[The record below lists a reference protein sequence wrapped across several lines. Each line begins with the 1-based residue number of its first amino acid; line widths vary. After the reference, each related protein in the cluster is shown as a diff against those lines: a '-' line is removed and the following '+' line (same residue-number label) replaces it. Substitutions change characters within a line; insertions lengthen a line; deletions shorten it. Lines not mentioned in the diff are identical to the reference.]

1 MNGTEKDAPAQ
12 AAAETFLSLPAL
24 RSDPGALPFVSV
36 PVIGQIEGHLRLDE
50 KEKATRYELLL
61 PLLVSLEEDPA
72 VEGIL
77 LLLNTLGGDVEA
89 GLALAELIAS
99 LRTPTA
105 ALVLGGG
112 HSIGIPLAVCAD
124 RSFIVPSA
132 TMTIHPVRSTGTVIG
147 VPQSFYYF
155 DRMQERILTFLAD
168 HSRAKKDVL
177 RRLMMNTGEM
187 ANDVGSIIEGPEAVK
202 IGLIDEVGGL
212 ASALAYLGSRRAAP
226 EAEKAKRRRKTPGK
240 AKDDR

>member
-1 MNGTEKDAPAQ
+1 MNGPEKDRPA
-12 AAAETFLSLPAL
+12 AKEEENALSLPEL
-24 RSDPGALPFVSV
+24 RTGLAAFPFVSV

-61 PLLVSLEEDPA
+61 PLLVSLEQDPS

-99 LRTPTA
+99 LSTPTA

-132 TMTIHPVRSTGTVIG
+132 TMTIHPVRSSGTVIG

-155 DRMQERILTFLAD
+155 DRMQERILTFLSS
-168 HSRAKKDVL
+168 HSRADKDAL

-212 ASALAYLGSRRAAP
+212 SEALSYLAGRRAAP
-226 EAEKAKRRRKTPGK
+226 ANGKKPRAGGRKKA
-240 AKDDR
+240 

>member
-1 MNGTEKDAPAQ
+1 MNGPEKDRPA
-12 AAAETFLSLPAL
+12 AKEEESVLSLPEL
-24 RSDPGALPFVSV
+24 RTGLAAFPFVSV

-61 PLLVSLEEDPA
+61 PLLVSLEQDPS

-99 LRTPTA
+99 LKTPTA

-132 TMTIHPVRSTGTVIG
+132 TMTIHPVRSSGTVIG

-155 DRMQERILTFLAD
+155 DRMQERILSFLSS
-168 HSRAKKDVL
+168 HSRADKDAL

-212 ASALAYLGSRRAAP
+212 SEALAYLAGRRAAP
-226 EAEKAKRRRKTPGK
+226 APAKEKKPRAGKRKTV
-240 AKDDR
+240 